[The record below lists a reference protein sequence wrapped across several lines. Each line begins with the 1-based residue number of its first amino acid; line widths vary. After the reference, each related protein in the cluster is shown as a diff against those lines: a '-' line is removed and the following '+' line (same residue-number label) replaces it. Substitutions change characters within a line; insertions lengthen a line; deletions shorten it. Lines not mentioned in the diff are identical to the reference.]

1 MFRRELVPLLRGR
14 PRTVSQIAR
23 ELDIPRQ
30 DIAFDLAHLLKSLR
44 RAGVRVVVTPARC
57 RKCGFTFPDER
68 LVKPGKC
75 PECRETWIQEP
86 MVGIE
91 EEA

>member
-1 MFRRELVPLLRGR
+1 MFRRDLVPLLRDG

-23 ELDIPRQ
+23 ELEIPRK
-30 DIAFDLAHLLKSLR
+30 DVADDLGHLLKSLR

-75 PECRETWIQEP
+75 PECRETWIEEP
-86 MVGIE
+86 NIGIE
-91 EEA
+91 EV